1 MITVDQLKARH
12 QVKLQQALAFIEI
25 EILKV
30 EDSGLRELKVSV
42 EQNISEVEIA
52 YVLKC
57 AGYSVCLCH
66 PDGKKTGNSYL
77 HITRS

>member
-1 MITVDQLKARH
+1 MITVDQLKARR

-25 EILKV
+25 EILKA

-52 YVLKC
+52 YVQMC
-57 AGYSVCLCH
+57 RIFCLSMSSRW
-66 PDGKKTGNSYL
+66 KEN
-77 HITRS
+77 